1 MKLIQ
6 PLCRSRFDADDI
18 AFILS
23 VLGRKAGNAD
33 WLVRLLSDEESR
45 DQILDDEALLK
56 ALLERGGCLKVS
68 TRLYFYLLV
77 RHTLRRSGI
86 DDRVVADYLAEMM
99 SEFALAER
107 SQCVLPG
114 QTEALNY
121 FFEMLNALR
130 ETDDH
135 TAFSIRLHVGNYSL
149 FLSGMF
155 PERIQ
160 SRAQSRGFPGLSYYR
175 QLGQTQFRVA
185 SDHRLARRYDLVSVL
200 GTLSERFE
208 TARIALNE
216 IAERLLSLGDNSNSR
231 ELERLLKTSFPAQDR
246 N

>member
-1 MKLIQ
+1 
-6 PLCRSRFDADDI
+6 
-18 AFILS
+18 
-23 VLGRKAGNAD
+23 
-33 WLVRLLSDEESR
+33 
-45 DQILDDEALLK
+45 
-56 ALLERGGCLKVS
+56 
-68 TRLYFYLLV
+68 
-77 RHTLRRSGI
+77 
-86 DDRVVADYLAEMM
+86 
-99 SEFALAER
+99 
-107 SQCVLPG
+107 
-114 QTEALNY
+114 
-121 FFEMLNALR
+121 
-130 ETDDH
+130 
-135 TAFSIRLHVGNYSL
+135 
-149 FLSGMF
+149 MF

-231 ELERLLKTSFPAQDR
+231 ELERLLKTSFSAQDR